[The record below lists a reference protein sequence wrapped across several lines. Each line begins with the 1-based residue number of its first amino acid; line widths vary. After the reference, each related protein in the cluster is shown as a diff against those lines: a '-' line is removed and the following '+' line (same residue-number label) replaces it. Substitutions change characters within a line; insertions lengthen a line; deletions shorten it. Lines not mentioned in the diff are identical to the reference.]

1 MLNRLCTLYNKLN
14 NNIYYLYR
22 PILTTPTFGVGEGQ
36 RSTQFLGHRLLSLS
50 IGTTAQTSCASTA
63 VMDRGTADKTRGK
76 ADQTADIHSGIAD
89 QVTDMARGT
98 ADETADLARGTADET
113 ASMAHGTADEPIA
126 RPKRAARLVQTR
138 EDVSVTITF
147 SKPQVFFL
155 TLFLNMLVI
164 Q

>member
-98 ADETADLARGTADET
+98 ADETA
-113 ASMAHGTADEPIA
+113 SMAHGTADEPIA

-155 TLFLNMLVI
+155 TLFVNMLVI

>member
-1 MLNRLCTLYNKLN
+1 
-14 NNIYYLYR
+14 
-22 PILTTPTFGVGEGQ
+22 
-36 RSTQFLGHRLLSLS
+36 
-50 IGTTAQTSCASTA
+50 
-63 VMDRGTADKTRGK
+63 MDRGTADKTRGK

-89 QVTDMARGT
+89 QVTDM
-98 ADETADLARGTADET
+98 ARGTADET

-155 TLFLNMLVI
+155 TLFVNMLVI

>member
-1 MLNRLCTLYNKLN
+1 
-14 NNIYYLYR
+14 
-22 PILTTPTFGVGEGQ
+22 
-36 RSTQFLGHRLLSLS
+36 
-50 IGTTAQTSCASTA
+50 
-63 VMDRGTADKTRGK
+63 MDRGTADKTRGT

-89 QVTDMARGT
+89 QVTDM
-98 ADETADLARGTADET
+98 ARGTADET

>member
-1 MLNRLCTLYNKLN
+1 
-14 NNIYYLYR
+14 
-22 PILTTPTFGVGEGQ
+22 
-36 RSTQFLGHRLLSLS
+36 
-50 IGTTAQTSCASTA
+50 
-63 VMDRGTADKTRGK
+63 MDRGTADKTRGT

-89 QVTDMARGT
+89 QVTD
-98 ADETADLARGTADET
+98 
-113 ASMAHGTADEPIA
+113 MAHGTADEPIA

-155 TLFLNMLVI
+155 TLFVNMLVI